1 MYRYYN
7 IAAGEPVG
15 YKAEKV
21 FKMEQLLVNVNTLN
35 VARQKDHEE
44 LMGAL
49 SDVHH
54 LIGTKDMAQPRLDI
68 AYNRPADFSGSAT
81 EDSETWL
88 KDYEEYIEWVEPMRP
103 EAKRRLFSSYLVGK
117 AKIWYVSYDMRSV
130 ADWETVKDRF
140 LSHFDRLSPT
150 QRDMLTTLKM
160 QPDDNIFDFVVLAST
175 VYRKLKLTPS
185 DKLSRFLDAVTPRY
199 RLEILKANPTT
210 LEEAMRAAVDSEYA
224 VNERGMTQAEVE
236 LWIDKKLTDMDRLAV
251 PSVESTPQEQSDLR
265 DRIQVFQD
273 SIQDMFDTI
282 QDSVDQRLELLEVD
296 SVESSTHRKPDLAR
310 RINVIVCYNCG
321 GENHYARDC
330 VLNMGNSKWRHRD
343 RDRDRRSRSFAM
355 GSNSCNRRRNLSPCE
370 FGNRKN

>member
-1 MYRYYN
+1 
-7 IAAGEPVG
+7 
-15 YKAEKV
+15 
-21 FKMEQLLVNVNTLN
+21 MEQLLVNVNTLN

-54 LIGTKDMAQPRLDI
+54 LIGTKDMTQPRLDI
-68 AYNRPADFSGSAT
+68 AYNRPADFSGSVT

-103 EAKRRLFSSYLVGK
+103 EAKRMVFSSYLVGK

-150 QRDMLTTLKM
+150 QRDLLTTLKM
-160 QPDDNIFDFVVLAST
+160 RPDDNIFDFVVLAST

-199 RLEILKANPTT
+199 RLEILKANPST

-236 LWIDKKLTDMDRLAV
+236 LWIDKKLADIDRLAV
-251 PSVESTPQEQSDLR
+251 SSVESTPKEQSDLR
-265 DRIQVFQD
+265 DMIHVFQD
-273 SIQDMFDTI
+273 SIQDMFDKI
-282 QDSVDQRLELLEVD
+282 QDSVDHRLELLEVD
-296 SVESSTHRKPDLAR
+296 FVESSTHRKPDLAR
-310 RINVIVCYNCG
+310 RMNVIVCYNCG

-330 VLNMGNSKWRHRD
+330 VLNMGNSKWQHRD
-343 RDRDRRSRSFAM
+343 RDRDRCSRSFAM
-355 GSNSCNRRRNLSPCE
+355 GSNSCNRRRDLSPCE